1 MAKNKK
7 KTVTEKV
14 TENVKKV
21 AKQQLLRDANT
32 GAFYKGSAPKDKSQS
47 GTMGGEPYWEV

>member
-14 TENVKKV
+14 TETVKSV

-32 GAFYKGSAPKDKSQS
+32 GAFYKGSAPKGKSQS